1 MAGTITMKEIKP
13 QIGFQ
18 QDFLSSHADIVI
30 GGGAAGAGKTFVLLL
45 EPCRHYN
52 NPKFGG
58 VIFRRTGPQIR
69 AEGGLWDTS
78 MSLYPTI
85 GGTPRESNLEWV
97 FKYKKNKTD
106 STFSKGAK
114 LKFSHLEYEKNI
126 FDWQGSQIPFIGFDE
141 LTHFSEKMFF
151 YMLSRNRSTCGV
163 KPYVRA
169 TCNPDPDSWLA
180 DFIGWWIEQDDKS
193 PNYGFPIP
201 ERAGKVR
208 YFLKNADSIVWGNTM
223 KEVIDQVPH
232 IVEEILKASPDTDPK
247 DLIKSV
253 TFIPGDIYGNKE
265 LMRVNPQYLGNL
277 LAQDEAT
284 QSQLLKGNWKIRTD
298 GNELVNFVKCKDVFT
313 NDYVKVDRNR
323 YITADIALKGSDLL
337 IVGVWEGF
345 RLIDIGIMEK
355 SKGNDVIDLIKKL
368 AKEWNVPQSNI
379 LYDDDGVGQFVD
391 GFIQNANAFKNG
403 GSPIPEIINGK
414 KIEPN
419 YQYLR
424 DQCIFKMASRVNDGG
439 YYISP
444 SVANKV
450 VLGKTVREH
459 IMEERRAIKQHK
471 PDEDGKLR
479 VIPKHMRKAIIGHS
493 TDFID
498 MWMMREWFELQ
509 PKQTGWDATQ
519 LANYL

>member
-1 MAGTITMKEIKP
+1 MVRLLFFLLMVGITQMREIKP

-18 QDFLSSHADIVI
+18 EAFLSTPADIAI
-30 GGGAAGAGKTFVLLL
+30 GGGAAGAGKTFALIL
-45 EPCRHYN
+45 EPLRHSV

-78 MSLYPTI
+78 KDLYPLI
-85 GGTPRESNLEWV
+85 GGIPRESSLEWI
-97 FKYKKNKTD
+97 FQRRQAEKII
-106 STFSKGAK
+106 KGGK
-114 LKFSHLEYEKNI
+114 IKFSHLEYEKNI

-151 YMLSRNRSTCGV
+151 YLLSRNRSTCGI

-180 DFIGWWIEQDDKS
+180 NFLEWWIEQDDKS

-201 ERAGKVR
+201 ERAGKIR
-208 YFLKNADSIVWGNTM
+208 YFLKNADNIVWGDSRQ
-223 KEVIDQVPH
+223 EVIDQVPH
-232 IVEEILKASPDTDPK
+232 IIEEIVKASPETDPK

-284 QSQLLKGNWKIRTD
+284 QAQLLKGNWKVRTNGD
-298 GNELVNFVKCKDVFT
+298 ELINFIKCKDVF
-313 NDYVKVDRNR
+313 NNEFVKVDKHR

-355 SKGNDVIDLIKKL
+355 SKGNEVINLLKEL
-368 AKEWNVPQSNI
+368 ATKWKISHSNI

-391 GFIQNANAFKNG
+391 GFIDGAQCFKNG
-403 GSPIPEIINGK
+403 GPALNGENFK
-414 KIEPN
+414 
-419 YQYLR
+419 YLR
-424 DQCIFKMASRVNDGG
+424 DQCFFKMADRVNNDG
-439 YYISP
+439 YFISP
-444 SVANKV
+444 EVANKV

-459 IMEERRAIKQHK
+459 IMEERRSIKRDK
-471 PDEDGKLR
+471 PDYDGKLA

-493 TDFID
+493 TDFMD

-509 PKQTGWDATQ
+509 PQQNGWTASQ
-519 LANYL
+519 IANYL

>member
-1 MAGTITMKEIKP
+1 MVGITQMREIKP

-18 QDFLSSHADIVI
+18 EAFLSTPADIAI
-30 GGGAAGAGKTFVLLL
+30 GGGAAGAGKTFALLL
-45 EPCRHYN
+45 EPLRYYM

-78 MSLYPTI
+78 KEIYPLV
-85 GGTPRESNLEWV
+85 GGIPREASLEWI
-97 FKYKKNKTD
+97 FQQKK
-106 STFSKGAK
+106 SEK
-114 LKFSHLEYEKNI
+114 LIRGGKIKFSHLEYEKNI
-126 FDWQGSQIPFIGFDE
+126 FDWQGSQIPFIAFDE

-151 YMLSRNRSTCGV
+151 YLLSRNRSTCGI

-180 DFIGWWIEQDDKS
+180 NFLEWWIEQDDKN

-201 ERAGKVR
+201 ERAGKLR
-208 YFLKNADSIVWGNTM
+208 YFLKNADTIVWGSTR

-232 IVEEILKASPDTDPK
+232 IIEEILKASPDTNPE

-265 LMRVNPQYLGNL
+265 LMRVNPAYLGNL
-277 LAQDEAT
+277 LAQDEET
-284 QSQLLKGNWKIRTD
+284 QAQLLKGNWKIRTNRD
-298 GNELVNFVKCKDVFT
+298 EMINFIKCKDAFT
-313 NDYVKVDRNR
+313 NDFVKTEKKR

-355 SKGNDVIDLIKKL
+355 SKGNQVIDLIKEL
-368 AKEWNVPQSNI
+368 AYKWNVPQSHI
-379 LYDDDGVGQFVD
+379 LYDDDGVGQFID

-419 YQYLR
+419 YKYLR
-424 DQCIFKMASRVNDGG
+424 DQCFFKLADRVNNDG

-444 SVANKV
+444 EVANKV
-450 VLGKTVREH
+450 VKGKTVREH
-459 IMEERRAIKQHK
+459 IMEERRSIKRDK
-471 PDEDGKLR
+471 PDYDGKLA

-493 TDFID
+493 TDFMD

-509 PKQTGWDATQ
+509 PNTGWTASQ
-519 LANYL
+519 IANYL